1 MDIRFTKGQF
11 VTLRAAKKVHLGSLA
26 RDIEE
31 GDMVEYDGQTLRH
44 SGEDL
49 AVSNLRAAIRAGWF
63 TTDDGVVADD
73 SSEPEPEA
81 PKRKVVSAIEN
92 DERFVGFATKDAK
105 DRATAPKT
113 PTQKTASES
122 NASEGVPVGKVRIP
136 SHQRTVL
143 DSATSA
149 TSEISKLDNLSAPRK
164 FPVATGDVQEA
175 LSGDDLEDLL
185 PEAVSSHK
193 PSPGPDAEAAARAE
207 ANRQARLAS
216 AQVVEEVEPAATDAA
231 VSAAEARMAIVKMAV
246 PDFSWDLNAHWR
258 SRVKTALTYKDNP
271 MWMNAILA
279 VEIDSVKKHI
289 AEALK
294 A

>member
-1 MDIRFTKGQF
+1 MDMRFTKGQF

-63 TTDDGVVADD
+63 TSEDTSVTIDTDH
-73 SSEPEPEA
+73 EPEA
-81 PKRKVVSAIEN
+81 PKHKTVTAIEN
-92 DERFVGFATKDAK
+92 DERFVSFATKEAR

-113 PTQKTASES
+113 PVTKADIEA
-122 NASEGVPVGKVRIP
+122 NAAEGKAVGRVRVP
-136 SHQRTVL
+136 SHQRTVVA
-143 DSATSA
+143 DASTAN
-149 TSEISKLDNLSAPRK
+149 SEISRMENLSAPRK
-164 FPVATGDVQEA
+164 TVATGDVQEA

-185 PEAVSSHK
+185 PEAVSSRK
-193 PSPGPDAEAAARAE
+193 PSPGPDAEALARAE
-207 ANRQARLAS
+207 ATRQSRLAS
-216 AQVVEEVEPAATDAA
+216 VQVAEEPAATDVA
-231 VSAAEARMAIVKMAV
+231 VSASEARMAVVKLAL
-246 PDFSWDLNAHWR
+246 PDFEWDLNAHWR
-258 SRVKTALTYKDNP
+258 SRVKTALSHKDNP
-271 MWMNAILA
+271 LWLNAIMA